1 MTPPSI
7 RRQLMLWV
15 IGALAIGAPVLVLV
29 AYAVSLIEIDDVLD
43 DSLRQTAL
51 LLADRDLA
59 GAFPAQPAAS
69 AVPYGETESMLVAIA
84 RRPDGVQLFS
94 SQPDVALR
102 FDATPGASIQ
112 AVNGASWH
120 VFTVVQRDRIVQVAQ
135 PVAARREVARESAS
149 PLLVPLLVLT
159 GMIGGLLVV
168 ALRRGLKPLDS
179 VNAALAQRSE
189 TSLAPL
195 ELRAIP
201 VEVLPLVHT
210 LNDLLR
216 RLGTAFETQR
226 DFIADAA
233 HELRSPITALQL
245 QVQLLEQSTDSA
257 QRATATAE
265 LSSGI
270 SRARHLI
277 EQLLDLSRAA
287 AERDQHGPMASEH
300 VRLGDLARAVVVRW
314 SAQAERRSI
323 DLGANVKSEA
333 SVDGGLV
340 QLETLLSNLVDN
352 ALRYTPSG
360 GVVDVIVDTLDGAP
374 VLRVIDNGPGLPPD
388 ERARVFDRFYRG
400 PLTSDSQAGSGLGLA
415 IVRAI
420 ADRHGAVVSLH
431 TGPGGSGLEVRV
443 VFKAPG

>member
-1 MTPPSI
+1 MTSPSI
-7 RRQLMLWV
+7 RRQLMVWV
-15 IGALAIGAPVLVLV
+15 IGALAISAPVLVLV
-29 AYAVSLIEIDDVLD
+29 AYAVSLVEIDDVLD

-51 LLADRDLA
+51 LLADRDLS
-59 GAFPAQPAAS
+59 GAFPTQPAAS
-69 AVPYGETESMLVAIA
+69 AVPYGDTESMLVAIA
-84 RRPDGVQLFS
+84 RRRDGVQLFS
-94 SQPDVALR
+94 SQPSVALR
-102 FDATPGASIQ
+102 FEATPGASVQ
-112 AVNGASWH
+112 AANGTSWH

-149 PLLVPLLVLT
+149 PLLVPLLALT
-159 GMIGGLLVV
+159 GMIGALLVV
-168 ALRRGLKPLDS
+168 ALRRGLKPLDA
-179 VNAALAQRSE
+179 VNAALGQRSE

-201 VEVLPLVHT
+201 LEVLPLVRT

-216 RLGTAFETQR
+216 RLGTAFGAQR

-233 HELRSPITALQL
+233 HELRTPITALQL

-257 QRATATAE
+257 QRTAATAE

-287 AERDQHGPMASEH
+287 AERDQRGPMLPER

-333 SVDGGLV
+333 SVEGGLV

-352 ALRYTPSG
+352 ALRYTPAG
-360 GVVDVIVDTLDGAP
+360 GVVDVIVETIDGAP
-374 VLRVIDNGPGLPPD
+374 VLRVIDNGPGLAPD
-388 ERARVFDRFYRG
+388 ERSRVFDRFYRG
-400 PLTSDSQAGSGLGLA
+400 PLAPDSPPGSGLGLA
-415 IVRAI
+415 IARTI
-420 ADRHGAVVSLH
+420 ADRHGAVVSLQD
-431 TGPGGSGLEVRV
+431 GPGGSGLEVRV
-443 VFKAPG
+443 AFKAPG